1 MIIYNRSKFDRVSK
15 GKLVFVYE
23 WSYAGEYELDG
34 YNPDDRIL
42 ILSDIVITTEPGNK
56 GVLTGWITSLEAVDP
71 SQRELIE
78 IATEEFMRFFTNED
92 KYSIDLSKRKAFSH
106 IETIDTFNIFEIK
119 RTIIKSVEV
128 K

>member
-15 GKLVFVYE
+15 GELVFVYE
-23 WSYAGEYELDG
+23 WSYAGEYKLDSH
-34 YNPDDRIL
+34 NPDDRIL
-42 ILSDIVITTEPGNK
+42 ILSDVVITTEPGDK

-78 IATEEFMRFFTNED
+78 ITTEEFMRFFRNED

-106 IETIDTFNIFEIK
+106 IETIDTFNFFEIK
-119 RTIIKSVEV
+119 RAIIKSIEV